1 MRMSSA
7 FPSKYLKAADLQDR
21 HITVTMSHVS
31 MEKIAMDS
39 EEVKPVLYFEGKSKG
54 LVLNK
59 TNSETIARVYG
70 DESDQWLG
78 KPIILYSAMV
88 QFKSEMVEAVRI
100 KIPKANMPPHT
111 RPVPEQ
117 VIPPAQS
124 PADYGAE
131 MDDEIPW

>member
-1 MRMSSA
+1 MSSA

-21 HITVTMSHVS
+21 HITVTMSHVA

-39 EEVKPVLYFEGKSKG
+39 EEVKPVLYFEHKAKG

-100 KIPKANMPPHT
+100 KIPKQHMPSNV
-111 RPVPEQ
+111 RPIPEPS
-117 VIPPAQS
+117 IPPAQS